1 MIETLR
7 HKEAFDYYYSL
18 GDKRGL
24 REVAQKFDISL
35 TAIGKWSKNF
45 NWQLR
50 VQQRDIENSKNLEKK
65 TNKGVIDA
73 KADFRRTIFAVHQL
87 LKEALNKF
95 IKKHE
100 LEIKGLKDLNISVV
114 ILDKLARLEM
124 GLVGENIEGEKE
136 LKVPGLEDL
145 FLKIAEYERM
155 FKNDEQGKSN
165 ISGNG
170 SGKQVDSPQA
180 DSETGEVSG
189 S

>member
-1 MIETLR
+1 MGNLCGAEGDKTMIETLR

-65 TNKGVIDA
+65 TNKGVINA
-73 KADFRRTIFAVHQL
+73 KADFRRTIFALHQL
-87 LKEALNKF
+87 LKRSLNEF
-95 IKKHE
+95 IKSNN
-100 LEIKGLKDLNISVV
+100 LIGIIDAKDLLRITT

-124 GLVGENIEGEKE
+124 GFVGENMDGEKE
-136 LKVPGLEDL
+136 IKVNGFADL
-145 FLKIAEYERM
+145 FAKIAEYEKV
-155 FKNDEQGKSN
+155 FKDEK
-165 ISGNG
+165 
-170 SGKQVDSPQA
+170 
-180 DSETGEVSG
+180 
-189 S
+189 

>member
-1 MIETLR
+1 MGNLYGTEGCEAMTETLR
-7 HKEAFDYYYSL
+7 DKEAFEYYYSL
-18 GDKRGL
+18 GAERNLEK
-24 REVAQKFDISL
+24 VSQKYSVSIP
-35 TAIGKWSKNF
+35 AVKKWSKNF

-136 LKVPGLEDL
+136 LKVNDIADL
-145 FLKIAEYERM
+145 FAKIAEYEKG
-155 FKNDEQGKSN
+155 FKDDK
-165 ISGNG
+165 
-170 SGKQVDSPQA
+170 
-180 DSETGEVSG
+180 
-189 S
+189 

>member
-1 MIETLR
+1 MTETLR
-7 HKEAFDYYYSL
+7 DKEAFEYYYSL
-18 GDKRGL
+18 GTERNLEK
-24 REVAQKFDISL
+24 VSKKYSVSVPAVK
-35 TAIGKWSKNF
+35 KWSKNF

-65 TNKGVIDA
+65 TNKEVINA

-95 IKKHE
+95 IKKHDLE
-100 LEIKGLKDLNISVV
+100 LKGIKDLDRSVT

-136 LKVPGLEDL
+136 LKVGDLTDL
-145 FLKIAEYERM
+145 FAKIAEYERF
-155 FKNDEQGKSN
+155 FKDDEQRKSN

-170 SGKQVDSPQA
+170 SGKQVDSSQA
-180 DSETGEVSG
+180 DSKTGEVSG
-189 S
+189 P

>member
-1 MIETLR
+1 MTETLR
-7 HKEAFDYYYSL
+7 DKEAFEYYYSL
-18 GDKRGL
+18 GVERNLEK
-24 REVAQKFDISL
+24 VSQKYSVSIP
-35 TAIGKWSKNF
+35 AVKKWSKNF
-45 NWQLR
+45 NWQFR

-145 FLKIAEYERM
+145 FLKIAE
-155 FKNDEQGKSN
+155 
-165 ISGNG
+165 
-170 SGKQVDSPQA
+170 
-180 DSETGEVSG
+180 
-189 S
+189 